1 MIDELAKLRGDIAE
15 DNIRKKVND
24 GIYFV
29 SYHAQQRMAERE
41 IEIEKVIECIL
52 KGNRIED
59 QIGNNGNDFKVLF
72 QEGNSEK
79 PEVYTV
85 VADRDIPVI
94 VTVCKTKDEVWEY
107 VGNLLK
113 RREKHKY

>member
-1 MIDELAKLRGDIAE
+1 MIYELAKLRGQIAE
-15 DNIRKKVND
+15 DNIRKKIND
-24 GIYFV
+24 GIYLV

-52 KGNRIED
+52 EGERIED
-59 QIGNNGNDFKVLF
+59 QIGNEDNDFKVLF
-72 QEGNSEK
+72 QEGNSER

-85 VADRDIPVI
+85 VADRDTPVI
-94 VTVCKTKDEVWEY
+94 VTVCRTKDEVWEC

-113 RREKHKY
+113 RREKHK